1 MKKFKIIFLIAMMF
15 SINYNYVYAIDNKVK
30 TSQTDK
36 VTSASDDNNF
46 NITSKNVVLY
56 NLNDN
61 NVLYEKNASDSVSI
75 ASLTKIMTTIVAIE
89 NIKDLNKDILIKTID
104 EILDNKDLYN
114 TYHNNLYP
122 FQRTGRKGNDGQRR
136 GKGLRQTKQ

>member
-89 NIKDLNKDILIKTID
+89 NIKDLMETSNFLC
-104 EILDNKDLYN
+104 
-114 TYHNNLYP
+114 
-122 FQRTGRKGNDGQRR
+122 
-136 GKGLRQTKQ
+136 